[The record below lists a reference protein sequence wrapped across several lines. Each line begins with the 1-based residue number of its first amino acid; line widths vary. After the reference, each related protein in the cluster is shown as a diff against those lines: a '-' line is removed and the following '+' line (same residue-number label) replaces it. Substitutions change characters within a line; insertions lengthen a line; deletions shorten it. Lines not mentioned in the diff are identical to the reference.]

1 MIKYFDLQ
9 RINNSFEP
17 ALTESVAAVVKGG
30 WYLLG
35 NSVTAFEEAFAAYCG
50 TGYCVG
56 VGNGLDALTL
66 VFRAYRELGIM
77 GAGDE
82 VIVPANT
89 YIASILAIV
98 EAGLVPV
105 LCEPCEDSC
114 NIDAAK
120 IEALVT
126 PRTKAILPVH
136 LYGRVAC
143 MGIIMEI
150 ARKYSLK
157 VVEDC
162 AQAHGAFCDGK
173 RVGSIGDAGAF
184 SFYPAKNLG
193 ALGDGGAV
201 ATSDKELAAVVRA
214 LGNYGSE
221 KKYVNLYK
229 GVNSRLCEVQAAA
242 LLVKLPRLDSD
253 NEKRV
258 AVAQRYMRGINNPY
272 VALPAPSFPGSN
284 VYHVFPVFT
293 KHRDAFVQHMQSCG
307 VETAVHYPIAPHR
320 QQAMRE
326 FAHLSLPV
334 TERIHATEVSL
345 PMSPL
350 LTDSE
355 VCAVVDAVN
364 SFKV

>member
-17 ALTESVAAVVKGG
+17 LLTEKVSAVVRGG

-35 NSVTAFEEAFAAYCG
+35 SSLAAFEETFAAYCG
-50 TGYCVG
+50 TACCVG

-66 VFRAYRELGIM
+66 VFRAYRELGVM
-77 GAGDE
+77 KEGDE

-89 YIASILAIV
+89 YIASILAIM

-105 LCEPCEDSC
+105 LCDACEDSC
-114 NIDAAK
+114 NIDTSK
-120 IEALVT
+120 IESLVT
-126 PRTKAILPVH
+126 EKTRAILPVH
-136 LYGRVAC
+136 LYGRAVP
-143 MGIIMEI
+143 MQRVMDI

-162 AQAHGAFCDGK
+162 AQAHGALYGGS

-201 ATSDKELAAVVRA
+201 TTNDKELAAVVRA
-214 LGNYGSE
+214 LGNYGTE
-221 KKYVNLYK
+221 KKYVNMYK

-253 NEKRV
+253 NEKRA
-258 AVAQRYMRGINNPY
+258 AVAARYMAEINNPL
-272 VALPAPSFPGSN
+272 VALPAPSSPGTN

-293 KHRDAFVQHMQSCG
+293 SYRDSFIQHMHSCG
-307 VETAVHYPIAPHR
+307 VEVAVHYPIPPHH

-326 FAHLSLPV
+326 FAHIALPV

-350 LTDSE
+350 LTGDE
-355 VCAVVDAVN
+355 VQAVVDAVN
-364 SFKV
+364 SFKE